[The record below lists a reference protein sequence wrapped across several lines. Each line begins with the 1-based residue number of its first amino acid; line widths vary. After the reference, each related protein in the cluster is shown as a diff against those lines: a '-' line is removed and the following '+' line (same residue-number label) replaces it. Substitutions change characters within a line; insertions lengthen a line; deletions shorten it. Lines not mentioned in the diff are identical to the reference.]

1 MRGTEIKTVGARGAA
16 ASARKVP
23 GVSSGY
29 GDAAASGAARAGVR
43 AGKAGEARWLW
54 PTAPP
59 HRVVRGF
66 SAPTHRYGPGHRGID
81 ISPPGPEVYA
91 VQEGTVRFA
100 GMVADR
106 PVVSVLHA
114 GGLLSTYEPVVSD
127 LRAGDPVR
135 AGQFLGTVQPG
146 HCAAAHCLHLGAR
159 LGRDE
164 YIDPLL
170 LLRGWRPIVLK
181 PLGAGVGLGEGG
193 A

>member
-1 MRGTEIKTVGARGAA
+1 MRGAEIKPVGAQGAA
-16 ASARKVP
+16 ASAHKTPR
-23 GVSSGY
+23 VSPGY
-29 GDAAASGAARAGVR
+29 GEAGADGRGGK
-43 AGKAGEARWLW
+43 AGKAGWLW

-81 ISPPGPEVYA
+81 ISSPDPEVYA

-100 GMVADR
+100 GMVAGR

-135 AGQFLGTVQPG
+135 AGQPLGTVQPG
-146 HCAAAHCLHLGAR
+146 HCAATHCLHLGAR